1 MREMTLEEIKKHEL
15 KMLVAL
21 TDYIEDHGLTYYL
34 YYGTLL
40 GAVRHKGFIPWDDD
54 VDIIMPRPDYEKL
67 KKYIEKEPLPD
78 GLQFQYADK
87 HNSAYPWINIIDPR
101 TKVRSRG
108 VSQEKNLW
116 LDIFALDGVPSDQ
129 AAIDRIHQQEKDLFE
144 LHYRSR
150 YPLFRGDGIVRTVLK
165 FPIQLYRHIVGPG
178 HYARKMEKLA
188 LTNKYEE
195 CDMVDEVAY
204 CPEIYEAFPKKDLEP
219 SVMMEFEGHMFRCPA
234 NYERILEI
242 NYGKSYMEYPP
253 IELRKGN
260 VLQAWMIDE
269 SEKQ

>member
-108 VSQEKNLW
+108 VS
-116 LDIFALDGVPSDQ
+116 
-129 AAIDRIHQQEKDLFE
+129 
-144 LHYRSR
+144 
-150 YPLFRGDGIVRTVLK
+150 
-165 FPIQLYRHIVGPG
+165 
-178 HYARKMEKLA
+178 
-188 LTNKYEE
+188 
-195 CDMVDEVAY
+195 
-204 CPEIYEAFPKKDLEP
+204 
-219 SVMMEFEGHMFRCPA
+219 
-234 NYERILEI
+234 
-242 NYGKSYMEYPP
+242 
-253 IELRKGN
+253 
-260 VLQAWMIDE
+260 
-269 SEKQ
+269 